1 MDPASM
7 SVDQDG
13 DNLSDRDGNDQ
24 GNVGDDQN
32 MDHQEREGDDHWEVR
47 TDMIK
52 MDGDDHRGIR

>member
-13 DNLSDRDGNDQ
+13 DSLSDRDGNDQ

-47 TDMIK
+47 TDTIK